1 MFAIIRRGF
10 TFPASS
16 RQHGS
21 TGKYEAETPEW
32 PLNVSSVHTD
42 CNLGVCIWKKWPCS
56 RENEVKMQNCQQIS
70 RADSIQRQM
79 LGMVLPTPH
88 NVLLFYTPTS
98 IYTFVN
104 LRADQVLPLF
114 VTTLH
119 ICHQPVLHRKSWSLT
134 LLNDHFRTTWRVGEL
149 QMWSYAEA
157 LEGKT
162 GPKRANIASW
172 PSFLCVQCTQA

>member
-1 MFAIIRRGF
+1 MVSSAVFKIIRRGF

-21 TGKYEAETPEW
+21 TGKYEAETPE
-32 PLNVSSVHTD
+32 
-42 CNLGVCIWKKWPCS
+42 
-56 RENEVKMQNCQQIS
+56 VKMYNCQQIS
-70 RADSIQRQM
+70 RADSIQRQI
-79 LGMVLPTPH
+79 LGMVLPVPH
-88 NVLLFYTPTS
+88 NVLRFYTPTS

-134 LLNDHFRTTWRVGEL
+134 LLTDHFRTTWRVGEL

-162 GPKRANIASW
+162 VPKRANIASW